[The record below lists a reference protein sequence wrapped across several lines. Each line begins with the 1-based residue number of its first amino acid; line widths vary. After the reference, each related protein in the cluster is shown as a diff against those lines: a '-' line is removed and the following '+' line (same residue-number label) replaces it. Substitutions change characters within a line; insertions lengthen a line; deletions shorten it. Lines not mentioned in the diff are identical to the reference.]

1 MGSQAAISKSK
12 KISRKLAVRRF
23 SDGERAVAVLSQ
35 NGLFQAHR
43 RDLFPGLQETEVLL
57 RDEIVGVEPKSGFKI
72 SLRLRQS
79 APFETDQSQVAKR
92 LKIVRIE
99 SHHSLEFLIRLLQ
112 AILQKVNVPE
122 LVVAFVV
129 VGHDPDC

>member
-1 MGSQAAISKSK
+1 M
-12 KISRKLAVRRF
+12 
-23 SDGERAVAVLSQ
+23 
-35 NGLFQAHR
+35 
-43 RDLFPGLQETEVLL
+43 L
-57 RDEIVGVEPKSGFKI
+57 RDRIVGVEPKGGFKI

-79 APFETDQSQVAKR
+79 APFETDQSQVAKG
-92 LKIVRIE
+92 LKVVRIE